1 MEGVAIRHRKN
12 PPPADS
18 TARPAPGA
26 VRLSVSSGVA
36 IGAVM
41 DDADAVRGVDRELF
55 GLASRAD
62 DLTHELSVLNDV
74 VGMLCGDEGDPV
86 GDPVAA
92 HVHAALRRIVADAG
106 RLVDGMYAAARR

>member
-1 MEGVAIRHRKN
+1 
-12 PPPADS
+12 
-18 TARPAPGA
+18 
-26 VRLSVSSGVA
+26 
-36 IGAVM
+36 M

-86 GDPVAA
+86 AA